1 MQLKLKTAVK
11 SNTLAVNYGMQIY
24 NNYMAFQMVHYGIAS
39 FLNQKTKKT
48 AQSGGKVIIFV
59 SHWRAV

>member
-1 MQLKLKTAVK
+1 
-11 SNTLAVNYGMQIY
+11 MQIY
-24 NNYMAFQMVHYGIAS
+24 NNYMASQMLHYGITS